1 MFLNR
6 ITILNYRN
14 IAECDLAFS
23 PKINCFLGNNGM
35 GKTNLLD
42 AIYYLSFCKSHLN
55 SVDNQIIKYD
65 ADFFIIQGK
74 YVFDDK
80 TESIFCGVKRRHKKQ
95 FMRNKKEYE
104 RLADHIGFVP
114 LVLVSPADS
123 SLIVGGSEERRRFM
137 DIVISQYDRQYL
149 DNLMIYNSLLQNRN
163 TLLKNSEKIDDTILE
178 ILEEKLC
185 AVAQSI
191 FDSRKKFIDNF
202 IPVFKNFYNKIA
214 NSVICHCGTE
224 LSSTFPQF
232 LGNTNDSD
240 FRQNGEKKEE
250 VDLLYTSHLQQNT
263 ILKEQFL
270 QTRERDKILGFTT
283 HGIHKDDLK
292 MTLQN
297 FPLKNTG
304 SQGQNKTFVVAMKL
318 AQFIF
323 LKNVGKKTPILL
335 LDDLFDKLD
344 TERVIKIID
353 VISQDDFG
361 QIFITDTNRKHLN
374 EILSKTEIESKIFFV
389 ENGKIN

>member
-1 MFLNR
+1 MFLNH

-14 IAECDLAFS
+14 IAECDLTFS

-55 SVDNQIIKYD
+55 PVDNQVVKYNT
-65 ADFFIIQGK
+65 DFFMIQGE
-74 YVFDDK
+74 YTFGDK
-80 TESIFCGVKRRHKKQ
+80 MENISCGVKRRRKKQ

-114 LVLVSPADS
+114 LVLVSPADN
-123 SLIVGGSEERRRFM
+123 SLIAEGSDERRRFM

-149 DNLMIYNSLLQNRN
+149 DNLMMYNVLLQNRN
-163 TLLKNSEKIDDTILE
+163 ALLKNQEKIDDIILE
-178 ILEEKLC
+178 VLEEKLC
-185 AVAQSI
+185 AIAEPI
-191 FDSRKKFIDNF
+191 FECRKKFIEKF
-202 IPVFKNFYNKIA
+202 IPVFKEFYQKIS
-214 NSVICHCGTE
+214 NE
-224 LSSTFPQF
+224 
-232 LGNTNDSD
+232 
-240 FRQNGEKKEE
+240 KEE
-250 VDLLYTSHLQQNT
+250 VDLQYISHLQQDT
-263 ILKEQFL
+263 TLKKQLL
-270 QTRERDKILGFTT
+270 QTRERDKIIGYTT

-323 LKNVGKKTPILL
+323 LKNVSKKTPILL

-344 TERVIKIID
+344 TERVTKIIEL
-353 VISQDDFG
+353 ISQNEFG
-361 QIFITDTNRKHLN
+361 QIFITDTNREHLN

-389 ENGKIN
+389 ESGEIY

>member
-1 MFLNR
+1 MFLNH

-14 IAECDLAFS
+14 IAECDLIFS

-55 SVDNQIIKYD
+55 SADNQIIKHD
-65 ADFFIIQGK
+65 ADFFMIQGE
-74 YVFDDK
+74 YVICEK
-80 TESIFCGVKRRHKKQ
+80 TENVYCGVKRRRKKQ
-95 FMRNKKEYE
+95 FMRNKKDYE

-123 SLIVGGSEERRRFM
+123 ALIAEGSDERRRFM
-137 DIVISQYDRQYL
+137 DIVISQYDRKYL

-163 TLLKNSEKIDDTILE
+163 ALLKNSEKIDDTILE
-178 ILEEKLC
+178 ILEDKLC
-185 AVAQSI
+185 AVAEPI
-191 FDSRKKFIDNF
+191 FDCRKNFIDAF
-202 IPVFKNFYNKIA
+202 IPVFRDFYDKIA
-214 NSVICHCGTE
+214 ICTK
-224 LSSTFPQF
+224 
-232 LGNTNDSD
+232 
-240 FRQNGEKKEE
+240 GEMVEE
-250 VDLLYTSHLQQNT
+250 IETVDLQYISHLQQNT
-263 ILKEQFL
+263 TLKEQFL

-304 SQGQNKTFVVAMKL
+304 SQGQNKTFVVAMKF
-318 AQFIF
+318 AQFVF
-323 LKNVGKKTPILL
+323 LKNVSKKTPILL

-344 TERVIKIID
+344 TERVTKI
-353 VISQDDFG
+353 VELISQNDFG
-361 QIFITDTNRKHLN
+361 QIFITDTNKEHLN
-374 EILSKTEIESKIFFV
+374 KILSKTKIESKIFFV
-389 ENGKIN
+389 ENGKVE